1 MSGECLL
8 HPKRIG
14 VRFHHKFAEG
24 NATRSI
30 VEDTMEIPLPYARE
44 MAANRDKWKE
54 FVSSRIA
61 SV

>member
-24 NATRSI
+24 NAI
-30 VEDTMEIPLPYARE
+30 KEI
-44 MAANRDKWKE
+44 K
-54 FVSSRIA
+54 
-61 SV
+61 